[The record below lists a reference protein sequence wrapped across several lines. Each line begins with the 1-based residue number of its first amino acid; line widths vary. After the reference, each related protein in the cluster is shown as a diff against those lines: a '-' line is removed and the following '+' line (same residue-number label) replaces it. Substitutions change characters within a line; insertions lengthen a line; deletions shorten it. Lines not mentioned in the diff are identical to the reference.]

1 MISYARLTPGKGWRP
16 LRALLYYAYRVGAA
30 SPLAQTLTRMIS
42 RAISLRHPVRE
53 PLKDDALLEQLR
65 RDGYAIVPPL
75 LSDDHVEE
83 MLGYLAQRE
92 PIGNASLGNYGLA
105 DVVNCPHVMQIANH
119 PRLLAIASS
128 YLGCKPTISTI
139 GLRWSYPS
147 ERKAG
152 VQSFHRDPDDW
163 KMVKFF
169 TYLTDVDE
177 GTGPHVFVAGSHRE
191 KSPFFA
197 GRYSDQ
203 DIAAKYGENNLITI
217 DGPRGTMFLAD
228 TAGVHKGAPAVDGP
242 RLLFEVGYTLL
253 PCYAMEYQPETVAE
267 PLSGHDRYINR
278 LIVQPAAGAA

>member
-1 MISYARLTPGKGWRP
+1 MISYARLTPGRGWRP
-16 LRALLYYAYRVGAA
+16 FRALLYYTYRIGAA
-30 SPLAQTLTRMIS
+30 SPLARTITRGIAATIS
-42 RAISLRHPVRE
+42 VRHPAADG
-53 PLKDDALLEQLR
+53 LKDDALLAQLR

-75 LSDDHVEE
+75 LSDAQIEE
-83 MLGYLAQRE
+83 MLAFLAQRQ
-92 PIGNASLGNYGLA
+92 PVGNASFGNYGLA
-105 DVVNCPHVMQIANH
+105 DVIHCPQVMELANH
-119 PRLLAIASS
+119 PRLLSIAAA
-128 YLGCKPTISTI
+128 YLGCAPTISTI

-147 ERKAG
+147 ERKAS

-169 TYLTDVDE
+169 TYLTDVSD

-191 KSPFFA
+191 KSSFFA
-197 GRYSDQ
+197 GRYSDEEV
-203 DIAAKYGENNLITI
+203 ARRYGDQALVTI

-253 PCYAMEYQPETVAE
+253 PCYAMEYRPEPVGE

-278 LIVQPAAGAA
+278 LIVRPAAGAA